1 MAGRRQTRRAP
12 ETGAGTRAVHA
23 GEAHYRVSGPVAT
36 PIVQTSTFTFASVA
50 EMKRWAEGRS
60 KVDIYTRYGNP
71 TLRVVEAKLAALERA
86 EAALVAASGMAA
98 ISTTLLSLV
107 GAGEEIIATRQ
118 LYGGTYRL
126 MRDLLPRLGIQVH
139 YVEADLGG
147 VEARVNRRTRVL
159 YVETPTN
166 PTLRLVDLR
175 QAARLARRLG
185 LVSIV
190 DNTFA
195 SPIWQ
200 RPAEFGFDL
209 AVHSATKY
217 LGGHSDLI
225 AGAVVGRRRLVEKI
239 RHTLIQLGGSLDPG
253 AGYLLLRGMKTLQAR
268 MERQSASALAVAQ
281 FLEKHSRVARVY
293 YPGLRSH
300 PDHRLARRQMD
311 GFGAMLAFDPK
322 GGLSAARRI
331 ADRVRVFLLAASL
344 GGVESLVVLPAYTS
358 HYRMSRAELAAA
370 GITPGTLRLSIGIE
384 DLADLIADLKQALA

>member
-1 MAGRRQTRRAP
+1 MARRRQTRRAP

-23 GEAHYRVSGPVAT
+23 GEAHHRVSGPVAT

-60 KVDIYTRYGNP
+60 KADIYTRYGNP

-139 YVEADLGG
+139 YVEADLRG

-175 QAARLARRLG
+175 QAAQLARRLG

-225 AGAVVGRRRLVEKI
+225 AGAVAGRRRLVEKI

-281 FLEKHSRVARVY
+281 FLEKHPRVARVY

-322 GGLSAARRI
+322 GGLPAARRI

-358 HYRMSRAELAAA
+358 HYRMLRAELAAA

>member
-1 MAGRRQTRRAP
+1 MAGRRRTRRAP

-23 GEAHYRVSGPVAT
+23 GEAHHRVSGPVAT

-225 AGAVVGRRRLVEKI
+225 AGAVAGRRRLVEKI

-322 GGLSAARRI
+322 GGLPAARRI